1 MSIGSAE
8 ELLRDVWGGSPW
20 YGKSVYEL
28 LSRINYHSEP
38 IMDIINHM
46 VAWRLFALYKIQGTD
61 YKIEMDSLSDWP
73 KGQEKDIAQAVSY
86 LSSNLEDI
94 ITEIKKKD
102 DNWLLQKV
110 IGENYSYQF
119 LIEGIVQHD
128 IYHVGQITLLHKLG
142 M

>member
-20 YGKSVYEL
+20 YGKSVSEL
-28 LSRINYHSEP
+28 LARIDYHSEP
-38 IMDIINHM
+38 IMDIVHHM
-46 VAWRLFALYKIQGTD
+46 MAWRIYALRKIQGIDYKIQ
-61 YKIEMDSLSDWP
+61 MDTAVDWP
-73 KGQEKDIAQAVSY
+73 KGQDNSVTKAISLLQN
-86 LSSNLEDI
+86 NLEEI
-94 ITEIKKKD
+94 ITEIKTKEEA
-102 DNWLLQKV
+102 WLTQTV

-128 IYHVGQITLLHKLG
+128 IYHIGQITLLQKLG